1 MLAALLLVS
10 TASSFGQRGADE
22 FSTVVVRKHLHILEQ
37 VLTGSLNEEAG
48 RCKKAKH
55 AGCRLD
61 ELLPYN
67 ASLRAIGRDWPP
79 FGFTM
84 VGHARLANVRMVME
98 AVIRD
103 NIPGSFK
110 EMGVWR
116 GGVCIYAKAIIDLL
130 SPSRPR
136 DVHLFDIFAPMRQY
150 GGTEHTNFLAVRE
163 ETVRRNFRKFNV
175 LDERVHFHKG
185 LFKHSIPGF
194 SRASKDPIAV
204 LCIDGN
210 FYDSYQDA
218 MYYLYERVPVG
229 GYIIWDDIL
238 THKKVKRFWADFKRE
253 QGLPEE
259 MVRIDSDAS
268 YFRKTKDIKVDW
280 KHFRAPQDAN
290 K

>member
-98 AVIRD
+98 AV
-103 NIPGSFK
+103 
-110 EMGVWR
+110 
-116 GGVCIYAKAIIDLL
+116 
-130 SPSRPR
+130 
-136 DVHLFDIFAPMRQY
+136 
-150 GGTEHTNFLAVRE
+150 
-163 ETVRRNFRKFNV
+163 
-175 LDERVHFHKG
+175 
-185 LFKHSIPGF
+185 
-194 SRASKDPIAV
+194 
-204 LCIDGN
+204 
-210 FYDSYQDA
+210 
-218 MYYLYERVPVG
+218 
-229 GYIIWDDIL
+229 
-238 THKKVKRFWADFKRE
+238 
-253 QGLPEE
+253 
-259 MVRIDSDAS
+259 
-268 YFRKTKDIKVDW
+268 
-280 KHFRAPQDAN
+280 
-290 K
+290 